1 MAENR
6 RDKDKR
12 LFFSRGQLVLLGAAF
27 TLTSVIIF
35 FLGMVV
41 GKGIEARKMVKP
53 EEPLVKIPVKPSL
66 QGSAEAPGAQPK
78 EEITFYDT
86 LTKTPAAEPI
96 IQEKPKETKASE
108 QAKSEIK
115 ASKPEAKEEAAPA
128 APRKAAKPVEKPVPS
143 AEAPKTVKTPEAVE
157 NKANG
162 TSWTVQVN
170 AYPDERSAKLLVDQL
185 KNKGYNAHVTE
196 VLNKGKIWYRV
207 RVGRYDSKEEA
218 KKLEE
223 TLRTNEN
230 FAKAF
235 ATGR

>member
-12 LFFSRGQLVLLGAAF
+12 LFFSRGQLVLLGGAF

-53 EEPLVKIPVKPSL
+53 EEPLVRIPVKPSR
-66 QGSAEAPGAQPK
+66 QGSAEAPGGQPK

-86 LTKTPAAEPI
+86 LAKAPAAEPVAE
-96 IQEKPKETKASE
+96 EKPKETKSPE
-108 QAKSEIK
+108 QTKSAAKT
-115 ASKPEAKEEAAPA
+115 SKPQTKEEATPA
-128 APRKAAKPVEKPVPS
+128 VPRKAAKPVEKPATPAETKS
-143 AEAPKTVKTPEAVE
+143 AAVPEAGE

-162 TSWTVQVN
+162 ASWTVQVN

-196 VLNKGKIWYRV
+196 VLNKGKVWYRV
-207 RVGRYDSKEEA
+207 RVGRYESKEEA

-223 TLRTNEN
+223 TLRTNEK
-230 FAKAF
+230 FATAF
-235 ATGR
+235 AIGQ